1 MGCIRVKKT
10 KIPVF
15 YGNRIL
21 LAINLINELFCMFE
35 VENCYGKKRKRKEKE
50 SRVTGREGYDEVL
63 SGMAS

>member
-1 MGCIRVKKT
+1 M
-10 KIPVF
+10 
-15 YGNRIL
+15 
-21 LAINLINELFCMFE
+21 AINLINELFCMFE